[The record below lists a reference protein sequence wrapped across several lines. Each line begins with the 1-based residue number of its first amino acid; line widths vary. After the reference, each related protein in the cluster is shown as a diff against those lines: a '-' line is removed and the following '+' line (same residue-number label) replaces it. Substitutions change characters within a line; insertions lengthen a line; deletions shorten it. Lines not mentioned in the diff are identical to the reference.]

1 MGPVLAKYVLR
12 NSIFITSSFSDHARV
27 SLRAVDKEIEV
38 LG

>member
-1 MGPVLAKYVLR
+1 MGPVLAQYVLR
-12 NSIFITSSFSDHARV
+12 DSIFITSSFSDHARV

>member
-1 MGPVLAKYVLR
+1 MGPVLAQYVLR
-12 NSIFITSSFSDHARV
+12 KSSFITSSFSDHARV

>member
-12 NSIFITSSFSDHARV
+12 NSIFITSSFSDHAGV